1 MSQHPSRL
9 ARPALLLALWA
20 MLVSP
25 VRAAEWI
32 YTVQSGDRKSVV

>member
-1 MSQHPSRL
+1 MPPKPSRL
-9 ARPALLLALWA
+9 ALLLCLWT

-32 YTVQSGDRKSVV
+32 YTV